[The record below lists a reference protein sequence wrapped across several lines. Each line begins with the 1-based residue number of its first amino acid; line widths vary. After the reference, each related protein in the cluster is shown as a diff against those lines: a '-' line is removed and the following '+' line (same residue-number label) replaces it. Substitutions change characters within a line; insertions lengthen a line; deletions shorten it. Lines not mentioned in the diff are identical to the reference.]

1 MIHVGKALPFVFVLA
16 FGVTTACVSTPARD
30 DNANPA
36 GGATPHEQGGEQGG
50 AQQAPANAGDFQK
63 QEVERLTL
71 QEQKNKI
78 LIDQHLENARAL
90 MADVR
95 LEEARNEITLALD
108 LEPDHA
114 EARELLNQV
123 GALMGDQS
131 GVLGTGR
138 ADLEAQY
145 QVQLQSMR
153 ADAEES
159 FNKAKLL
166 LARGDYDGAIGE
178 LTVVQNHIRWAPSTV
193 DWNGIDQE
201 VAKTLEAAKAQK
213 SGAEKA
219 ARDKE
224 NREAQ
229 ARLKEQEKAER
240 DRRDAAVS
248 NLLDQAIGAFE
259 ATKYDKAMDYADQV
273 LRRDP
278 RNEKAQEIRD
288 AAFRAGREQ
297 VREDYVRAKREQFKR
312 WQEELSEARVPYTDV
327 IKLPDEDF
335 WNDLTAK
342 RSTRRGIDLSQAMP
356 ESERALREQL
366 ATTRIPGLTVQQEE
380 SLTKVIDI
388 IRTLTG
394 LPLVVDPAAE
404 TAATEAGVVFDLALQ
419 NPLTVEQALNIVT
432 KACGDTV
439 SWTVKHD
446 AVIVTTKTKARGE
459 LVIYNHDVQDLVFG
473 LTDFTGPR
481 IDRVRLLDDMKDDD
495 GGGPFGGVGESP
507 SPIDVA
513 QLKALI
519 QENVEP
525 GSWEQEGVRIDE
537 GEGHI
542 LVVHSPEVQAKVKQ
556 FLNDLRR
563 FNSSL
568 VTIESKF
575 MTVASNWIQEIGVD
589 LRGLDNPGT
598 PFTDLDDFTNG
609 QEDATSR
616 GLDNGGTGS
625 SGSNG
630 SGPPSAG
637 FFYNDGQDGDFKGH
651 IENFFSKGLGD
662 KISNIG
668 GMTAQLTFL
677 NDLQVSAI
685 LRAVEKSTEYQLVND
700 QVLSV
705 HNTERAFV
713 SVINQQAYIQDFDVE
728 VAQFQAVAD
737 PQVNVLTEGV
747 VLDVR
752 PTILYD
758 RKYLRLEIQPTVA
771 KVVAL
776 RPFSSTLGGNTSPVE
791 FQLPEL
797 EVQSV
802 FTTAVIPDGGSI
814 LLGGLTNLRNVQRK
828 AEVPW
833 LAKIPLVGFFFKQ
846 EGYDDE
852 NKTLMILIKA
862 HITDVRD
869 ELAKLEARR

>member
-1 MIHVGKALPFVFVLA
+1 MSHVGKALPYVLLVSA
-16 FGVTTACVSTPARD
+16 ACVSTPSQD
-30 DNANPA
+30 PA
-36 GGATPHEQGGEQGG
+36 APGQGPSDQGQPQGG
-50 AQQAPANAGDFQK
+50 AQGKPAPAHAGDFQK

-71 QEQKNKI
+71 QEQKHAI
-78 LIDQHLENARAL
+78 LIDQHLANARAL

-95 LEEARNEITLALD
+95 FEDARAEIARALE
-108 LEPDHA
+108 LEPDHV

-123 GALMGDQS
+123 GALMGETS
-131 GVLGTGR
+131 GVLGTGS

-145 QVQLQSMR
+145 QVQLQALR

-159 FNKAKLL
+159 YNKAKLL
-166 LARGDYDGAIGE
+166 LARGDYDAAIGE
-178 LTVVQNHIRWAPSTV
+178 LTVCENHIRWAPATV
-193 DWNGIDQE
+193 DWAGLDTE
-201 VAKTLEAAKAQK
+201 VSKALETAKAQRA
-213 SGAEKA
+213 GAEKA
-219 ARDKE
+219 VRDEE
-224 NREAQ
+224 NRAAQ
-229 ARLKEQEKAER
+229 TKLKEQEKAER
-240 DRRDAAVS
+240 ERRDAAVA

-259 ATKYDKAMDYADQV
+259 AGKYEKAMDYSDQT

-278 RNEKAQEIRD
+278 RNEQAQEIRD
-288 AAFRAGREQ
+288 AAFRASREQ

-312 WQEELSEARVPYTDV
+312 WQEDIDEKRVPYTD
-327 IKLPDEDF
+327 IIELPDEDF
-335 WNDLTAK
+335 WNDITAK
-342 RSTRRGIDLSQAMP
+342 RGTRRGIDLSQAMP
-356 ESERALREQL
+356 ESEKALREQL
-366 ATTRIPGLTVQQEE
+366 AATRIPGLTVQQEE
-380 SLTKVIDI
+380 SLSKVVDVV
-388 IRTLTG
+388 RTMTG

-404 TAATEAGVVFDLALQ
+404 AAATEAGVVFDLALQ
-419 NPLTVEQALNIVT
+419 NPLTVEQALNIIT

-459 LVIYNHDVQDLVFG
+459 LLIYNHDVQDLVFG

-481 IDRVRLLDDMKDDD
+481 IDRLRLLDDMKDDD

-519 QENVEP
+519 VENVEP

-537 GEGHI
+537 GEGHV
-542 LVVHSPEVQAKVKQ
+542 LVVHSPEVQAKVRQ

-575 MTVASNWIQEIGVD
+575 MTVATNWIQEIGVD
-589 LRGLDNPGT
+589 FRGLDNPGT
-598 PFTDLDDFTNG
+598 PFTDLDDVTNG
-609 QEDATSR
+609 QEDDASR

-625 SGSNG
+625 DGSNG

-637 FFYNDGQDGDFKGH
+637 FFFDDGQDGDFKGH
-651 IENFFSKGLGD
+651 VENFFSKGLGD

-668 GMTAQLTFL
+668 GLTTQLTFL
-677 NDLQVSAI
+677 NDIQVYAI
-685 LRAVEKSTEYQLVND
+685 LRAVEKSSEYQLVND

-771 KVVAL
+771 KVISL
-776 RPFSSTLGGNTSPVE
+776 RPFASTLGGNTSPVE

-814 LLGGLTNLRNVQRK
+814 LLGGLSNIRNIQRK

-833 LAKIPLVGFFFKQ
+833 AAKIPLVGFFFKS

>member
-1 MIHVGKALPFVFVLA
+1 MSHVGKALPFVFLVSA
-16 FGVTTACVSTPARD
+16 ACVSTPSQDQAETGRESLD
-30 DNANPA
+30 QDA
-36 GGATPHEQGGEQGG
+36 QQGG
-50 AQQAPANAGDFQK
+50 ARDQAAAAKPGDFQK
-63 QEVERLTL
+63 QEVQRLTL
-71 QEQKNKI
+71 QEQKRAI
-78 LIDQHLENARAL
+78 LIEQHLENARAL

-95 LEEARNEITLALD
+95 LEDARNEIARALELD
-108 LEPDHA
+108 PDHV
-114 EARELLNQV
+114 ESRELLNQV
-123 GALMGDQS
+123 GALMGEPS
-131 GVLGTGR
+131 GTLGTGR

-145 QVQLQSMR
+145 QVQLQAMR
-153 ADAEES
+153 ADAQETY
-159 FNKAKLL
+159 NKAKLL
-166 LARGDYDGAIGE
+166 LARGEYDAAIGE
-178 LTVVQNHIRWAPSTV
+178 LTICQNHIRWAPSTV
-193 DWNGIDQE
+193 DWAGLDTE
-201 VAKTLEAAKAQK
+201 VAKTLETAKSQK
-213 SGAEKA
+213 SSAEKA

-229 ARLKEQEKAER
+229 AKLKEQEKAER
-240 DRRDAAVS
+240 DRRDAAVAT
-248 NLLDQAIGAFE
+248 LLDQALGAFD
-259 ATKYDKAMDYADQV
+259 AGNYDKAIEYADQT

-278 RNEKAQEIRD
+278 RNEQAQELRD

-297 VREDYVRAKREQFKR
+297 VREEYIAAKREQFRR
-312 WQEELSEARVPYTDV
+312 WREDLDEKRVPYTD
-327 IKLPDEDF
+327 IITLPDEDF
-335 WNDLTAK
+335 WNEITAK
-342 RSTRRGIDLSQAMP
+342 RGARRGIDLSQVMS
-356 ESERALREQL
+356 ESEKALRDQL
-366 ATTRIPGLTVQQEE
+366 AQTRIPGLNVQQEE
-380 SLTKVIDI
+380 SISKVIDVV
-388 IRTLTG
+388 RTMTG

-404 TAATEAGVVFDLALQ
+404 TAATDAGVVFDLSLQ
-419 NPLTVEQALNIVT
+419 NPLTVEQVLNIVT

-446 AVIVTTKTKARGE
+446 AVIVTTQNKARGE

-481 IDRVRLLDDMKDDD
+481 IDRLRLLDDMKDDD

-513 QLKALI
+513 QLKALV

-542 LVVHSPEVQAKVKQ
+542 LVVHSPEVQAKVRQ

-568 VTIESKF
+568 VTIDSKF

-589 LRGLDNPGT
+589 WRGLDNPGS
-598 PFTDLDDFTNG
+598 PFTDLDDVTNG
-609 QEDATSR
+609 QEDAASR

-625 SGSNG
+625 AGSNA

-637 FFYNDGQDGDFKGH
+637 FFYDDGQDGDFKGH
-651 IENFFSKGLGD
+651 IENFFTSGLGD
-662 KISNIG
+662 AISNIG
-668 GMTAQLTFL
+668 GLTTQLTFL

-685 LRAVEKSTEYQLVND
+685 LRAVEKSSQYQLVND

-713 SVINQQAYIQDFDVE
+713 SVINQRAYIQDFDVE

-771 KVVAL
+771 KVVSL
-776 RPFSSTLGGNTSPVE
+776 RPFASTLGGNTSPVE

-814 LLGGLTNLRNVQRK
+814 LLGGLTNIRNIQRK

-846 EGYDDE
+846 EGYNDE

-862 HITDVRD
+862 HISDVRE

>member
-1 MIHVGKALPFVFVLA
+1 MSHVGKALPYVLLVSA
-16 FGVTTACVSTPARD
+16 ACVSTPSQD
-30 DNANPA
+30 Q
-36 GGATPHEQGGEQGG
+36 GATAQEPRDQGQAQGG
-50 AQQAPANAGDFQK
+50 AQAKPANAGDFQK

-71 QEQKNKI
+71 QEQKNAL
-78 LIDQHLENARAL
+78 LIDQHLANARAL
-90 MADVR
+90 MAEVR
-95 LEEARNEITLALD
+95 LEDARAEIARALE

-123 GALMGDQS
+123 GALLGDS
-131 GVLGTGR
+131 AGALGAGR

-178 LTVVQNHIRWAPSTV
+178 LTVCENHIRWAPASV
-193 DWNGIDQE
+193 DWAGLDQE
-201 VAKTLEAAKAQK
+201 VSKTLESAKAQK
-213 SGAEKA
+213 AAAEKSRA
-219 ARDKE
+219 DQE
-224 NREAQ
+224 NRAAQ
-229 ARLKEQEKAER
+229 SKLKEQEKAER
-240 DRRDAAVS
+240 ERRDAVVA

-259 ATKYDKAMDYADQV
+259 AAKYDKAIDYADQT

-288 AAFRAGREQ
+288 AAFRSGREQ

-312 WQEELSEARVPYTDV
+312 WREDLEEKRVPYTD
-327 IKLPDEDF
+327 IITLPDQDF
-335 WNDLTAK
+335 WNDITAK
-342 RSTRRGIDLSQAMP
+342 RASRRGIDLSRVMS
-356 ESERALREQL
+356 ESERALRAQL
-366 ATTRIPGLTVQQEE
+366 GETRIPGLTVEKEE
-380 SLTKVIDI
+380 SLSKVIDVV
-388 IRTLTG
+388 RTMTG

-404 TAATEAGVVFDLALQ
+404 AAATEAGVVFDLSLQ

-432 KACGDTV
+432 KACNDTV
-439 SWTVKHD
+439 AWTVKHD

-481 IDRVRLLDDMKDDD
+481 IDRLRLFGEMKDDD

-513 QLKALI
+513 QLKTLI

-542 LVVHSPEVQAKVKQ
+542 LVVHSPEVQSKVKE

-568 VTIESKF
+568 VTIDSKF
-575 MTVASNWIQEIGVD
+575 MTVASNWIQEVGVD
-589 LRGLDNPGT
+589 FRGLDNPGS
-598 PFTDLDDFTNG
+598 PFTDLDDVTNG
-609 QEDATSR
+609 QEDAASR

-625 SGSNG
+625 GGSNG
-630 SGPPSAG
+630 TGPASAG
-637 FFYNDGQDGDFKGH
+637 FFYDDGQDGDFKGH
-651 IENFFSKGLGD
+651 TENFFSKSLGD

-668 GMTAQLTFL
+668 GLTAQMTFL
-677 NDLQVSAI
+677 NDIQVSAI
-685 LRAVEKSTEYQLVND
+685 LRAVEKSSEYQLVND

-705 HNTERAFV
+705 HDTERAYV
-713 SVINQQAYIQDFDVE
+713 SAINQRAYIQDFDVE

-758 RKYLRLEIQPTVA
+758 RKSLRLEIQPTVA

-776 RPFSSTLGGNTSPVE
+776 RPF
-791 FQLPEL
+791 
-797 EVQSV
+797 
-802 FTTAVIPDGGSI
+802 A
-814 LLGGLTNLRNVQRK
+814 
-828 AEVPW
+828 
-833 LAKIPLVGFFFKQ
+833 
-846 EGYDDE
+846 
-852 NKTLMILIKA
+852 
-862 HITDVRD
+862 
-869 ELAKLEARR
+869 